1 MIYTFCKAST
11 AAEHFV
17 FALRGVKTSCRTVEL
32 SVSNMLHIIGLTIWS
47 FFNPFDSSH
56 SLPLISSVCVCVCAR
71 TWEEEEEREIKT
83 MMTL

>member
-1 MIYTFCKAST
+1 MIYTFCKSST

-56 SLPLISSVCVCVCAR
+56 SLPLISSVCACVHVNGGRRRDR
-71 TWEEEEEREIKT
+71 TKP
-83 MMTL
+83 

>member
-1 MIYTFCKAST
+1 MIYTFCKSST

-32 SVSNMLHIIGLTIWS
+32 SVSNMLHITGLAIWS

-56 SLPLISSVCVCVCAR
+56 SLPLISSVCVCMHAHGG
-71 TWEEEEEREIKT
+71 EEERENKT
-83 MMTL
+83 LMTL